1 MQGIAQMAR
10 ISFARIA
17 RQNRIIASSARA
29 QSQTVHSPTAQTPT
43 AHSPITQ
50 SRNPVRV
57 HTANHDHAPTQ
68 TLPMAVS
75 SSGRLHLAIAS

>member
-1 MQGIAQMAR
+1 MAR

-43 AHSPITQ
+43 AQTPTAHSPIMQ

-57 HTANHDHAPTQ
+57 HTANHYYAPTQ

>member
-1 MQGIAQMAR
+1 MAR

-17 RQNRIIASSARA
+17 RQNRIIALSARA

-43 AHSPITQ
+43 AHSPIMQ

-68 TLPMAVS
+68 TVPMAVS

>member
-43 AHSPITQ
+43 AHSPIMQ

-68 TLPMAVS
+68 TVPMAVS

>member
-1 MQGIAQMAR
+1 MAR

-29 QSQTVHSPTAQTPT
+29 QSQTVHSPTAQTP
-43 AHSPITQ
+43 IMQ

-57 HTANHDHAPTQ
+57 HTANHDYAPTQ